1 MLGAL
6 TQRQGEF
13 RYGRYLGVQPSNN
26 VATAPIFTYERMG
39 TNDRRYN
46 HLVQNLITVEDSVVI
61 RTSYKY
67 EWLNQAFVVLQD
79 GQRYIINNIK
89 EYDEEVN
96 PQVFD
101 IMKCGS
107 DVITYMELVNA
118 QEFDDGIE
126 N

>member
-26 VATAPIFTYERMG
+26 VADAPVFTYERMG
-39 TNDRRYN
+39 ANDRRYN
-46 HLVQNLITVEDSVVI
+46 HIVQNLITVEDSVII
-61 RTSYKY
+61 RTTYRY
-67 EWLNQAFVVLQD
+67 NWLNQAFVVLQD
-79 GQRYIINNIK
+79 GHRYIINVIK

-101 IMKCGS
+101 TMINGS
-107 DVITYMELVNA
+107 DVLTYMELINA
-118 QEFDDGIE
+118 EEFDDGIE
-126 N
+126 T

>member
-26 VATAPIFTYERMG
+26 VANAPIFTYERLG
-39 TNDRRYN
+39 TNDKRYN
-46 HLVQNLITVEDSVVI
+46 HLVQNLITVENSVVI
-61 RTSYKY
+61 KTSYKY
-67 EWLNQAFVVLQD
+67 NWLNQAYVVLQD
-79 GQRYIINNIK
+79 GLRYIISNIK

-96 PQVFD
+96 PQSYDTMVN
-101 IMKCGS
+101 GS
-107 DVITYMELVNA
+107 DLLTYMELVCA
-118 QEFDDGIE
+118 EEFDDGIE